1 MSKPAMTC
9 TGWPM
14 RIDRRSV
21 MLGVAALATLL
32 PFAGTR
38 AAGSLRIA
46 DLVGDDGLASARARE
61 LAGSTVTLRGYLD
74 PVLRPGATERT
85 LSESPQVPCQ
95 LCGVVHG
102 LDNGL
107 PIVTAAAA
115 DALSMEQL
123 VAITGRLEIGAADRT
138 PVRIV
143 GASVQIL

>member
-9 TGWPM
+9 TGWPI

-21 MLGVAALATLL
+21 MLGAAAMATLL
-32 PFAGTR
+32 PFAGAR
-38 AAGSLRIA
+38 AAGGIRIA
-46 DLVGDDGLASARARE
+46 ELVGDDGLATARARA
-61 LAGSTVTLRGYLD
+61 LAGTTVTLRGYLD

-85 LSESPQVPCQ
+85 LTESPQVPCQ

-102 LDNGL
+102 LDQGL
-107 PIVTAAAA
+107 PVVTAAAA

-123 VAITGRLEIGAADRT
+123 VAVTGRLEIVAADRA

-143 GASVQIL
+143 GASVQTL